1 MGGLIGRRS
10 AILILLI
17 LGACSQTHE
26 SAPDNKTDTND
37 QQMAEPA
44 VRWRMA
50 STFPSSLTILGTMG
64 KRVETLSREISGGA
78 IEIRFYEPGALT
90 PPFEIF
96 DAVSYGAIEAG
107 WSTSGYWAGREPA
120 LQLFAAIP
128 FGPSAAEYLAWY
140 DHAGGRAL
148 FEKIYHRNN
157 IHGLICGISPPE
169 AAGWYKR
176 PIETVADF
184 KGLKIRFFGLGGK
197 VLEKLGASVQLLSG
211 GDIFP
216 ALELGTIDGTEFSVP
231 AVDLKMGFYQ
241 AAKHYYFPG
250 WHQQSTFYEL
260 MINLDAWNALS
271 PLHKAQIEAVCSAN
285 IRYGLS
291 EGEALQVEA
300 MAELEQKAVVFHT
313 WSPEI
318 LDALR
323 QAWEEVAAELS
334 ASDPD
339 FAYGLQ
345 SLNDFR
351 TAHRQWRD
359 RGYLKD

>member
-1 MGGLIGRRS
+1 MGAWVNKGIALC
-10 AILILLI
+10 AILMMS
-17 LGACSQTHE
+17 ACSGASDTPTDSTGQKDAT
-26 SAPDNKTDTND
+26 APD
-37 QQMAEPA
+37 P
-44 VRWRMA
+44 VIRWRMA
-50 STFPSSLTILGTMG
+50 STYPSSLTILGTMG
-64 KRVETLSREISGGA
+64 KRVETLSREISGGE
-78 IEIRFYEPGALT
+78 IEITFYEPGALT

-120 LQLFAAIP
+120 LQLFSAVP

-140 DHAGGRAL
+140 DFAGGREL

-169 AAGWYKR
+169 AAGWYKD
-176 PIETVADF
+176 PIETVSDF

-260 MINLDAWNALS
+260 MINLDIWRALS
-271 PLHKAQIEAVCSAN
+271 PTQKAQIEAVCSAN

-291 EGEALQVEA
+291 EGEALQVDA
-300 MAELEQKAVVFHT
+300 MAELEKKGVIFHT
-313 WSPEI
+313 WSPDI
-318 LDALR
+318 LEALHE
-323 QAWEEVAAELS
+323 AWTGVAQELS
-334 ASDPD
+334 AEDPD
-339 FAYGLQ
+339 FAQGLQ
-345 SLNDFR
+345 SLNNFR
-351 TAHRQWRD
+351 AAHEQWQS

>member
-1 MGGLIGRRS
+1 MGEGINKGIAVL
-10 AILILLI
+10 ALLMT
-17 LGACSQTHE
+17 GACSGANENPT
-26 SAPDNKTDTND
+26 DNSDKEDGKL
-37 QQMAEPA
+37 AEPTI
-44 VRWRMA
+44 RWRMA

-64 KRVETLSREISGGA
+64 KRVETLSRDISGGS
-78 IEIRFYEPGALT
+78 IEIKFYEPGALT

-120 LQLFAAIP
+120 LQLFSAIP

-169 AAGWYKR
+169 AAGWYKK
-176 PIETVADF
+176 PIEKVSDF

-260 MINLDAWNALS
+260 MINLDIWRELS
-271 PLHKAQIEAVCSAN
+271 PLHKAQIEAVCSTN

-300 MAELEQKAVVFHT
+300 MAELEEKGVIFHT

-318 LDALR
+318 LEALR
-323 QAWEEVAAELS
+323 QAWTEVAQELS
-334 ASDPD
+334 DEDPD
-339 FAYGLQ
+339 FAHGLQ
-345 SLNDFR
+345 SLNEFR
-351 TAHRQWRD
+351 DAHKQWQS